1 MKSNSCY
8 EPYPE
13 YKASGVEWLGDV
25 PAHWDVVQLGRVGTF
40 LKCSGG
46 TKADEVPDGIPCVR
60 YGDLYTSHRT
70 FIERTRSFITEE
82 TAREYT
88 PIEYGDIL
96 FAGSGETIEEIGI
109 SAVNLI
115 ESQVRGGGDIILF
128 RPQLHID
135 ARFSGYLLDSSQ
147 SQCQKSRMGRGIT
160 VMHVYPG
167 ELKYLWLSIPPLD
180 EQTAIVRYLD
190 RAADRIRRAISAKE
204 RLVELL
210 TEQRQAV
217 IHRAVT
223 RGLDPNVPLKDSGV
237 EWLGDVPAHWKVA
250 QLGRIGKFMKCSGGT
265 KADEEQEGI
274 PCVRYGDLYTFYGA
288 FIERSRSFI
297 AVERA
302 VGYTQIKYGDILFAG
317 SGETIDDIGKSAV
330 NLIESE
336 VRCGGDV
343 ILFRPKLQV
352 DAKYSGYLLDSSQ
365 SREQKS
371 RMGRGFTI
379 MHIYG
384 NDLKYLWLS
393 IPPLREQ
400 STIVRYLDKTTADIS
415 TAIDKAQR
423 QIGLLRE
430 YRTRLIA
437 DVVTGQVDVRGAVRD
452 EVELPVS

>member
-1 MKSNSCY
+1 MENATLR
-8 EPYPE
+8 PYAD
-13 YKASGVEWLGDV
+13 YKPSGIEWLGDV
-25 PAHWDVVQLGRVGTF
+25 PAHWEMTRGKRLFSKMERSVREYDDVVTCFR
-40 LKCSGG
+40 
-46 TKADEVPDGIPCVR
+46 DGIVTLR
-60 YGDLYTSHRT
+60 KNRRELGFTESLKEIGYQGIRDGDLVIHSMD
-70 FIERTRSFITEE
+70 
-82 TAREYT
+82 A
-88 PIEYGDIL
+88 
-96 FAGSGETIEEIGI
+96 FAG
-109 SAVNLI
+109 AVGVADSDGKGTPVYSVCKPGP
-115 ESQVRGGGDIILF
+115 EADSYF
-128 RPQLHID
+128 Y
-135 ARFSGYLLDSSQ
+135 AYLLREMARNKWIQALSKGIRQRSSDFRYSDFG
-147 SQCQKSRMGRGIT
+147 SQFL
-160 VMHVYPG
+160 P
-167 ELKYLWLSIPPLD
+167 LPPLE
-180 EQTAIVRYLD
+180 EQTAIVHYLD
-190 RAADRIRRAISAKE
+190 HAADRIRRAISAKE
-204 RLVELL
+204 RLIELL

-223 RGLDPNVPLKDSGV
+223 RGLDPNVRLKDSGV